1 MKKEKV
7 VLAYSGGLDTSV
19 IIPWLKENYDFEI
32 IACCV
37 NVGQED
43 DMTEVKKKALM
54 SGASKIYIEN
64 VEDEFVDEYV
74 FDAMKANA
82 IYENKYFLGTA
93 IARPLIAKKLVE
105 VANKE
110 GANYIAHGCTGKGND
125 QVRLEAGI
133 AAVDPHIKVIAPWRI
148 WDIKSREDAIDYANS
163 KSIKL
168 KVTKEKIYS
177 RDQNL
182 MHISHEGGHLED
194 LSQKPKLEEIL
205 MMTKTLEE
213 AKNTPEEIELE
224 FFKGIPVKLNGQK
237 LKGSDMLKAL
247 NKIGGDHGVGV
258 VDILENRMV
267 GLKSRGI
274 YETPGGSIMYYA
286 HSELERMVLEKEVQN
301 YKDLISKQYSELIY
315 KGQWFSG
322 LKEAFDSFID
332 KTQENVTGKIKIKL
346 YKGNI
351 SVIGMEAAGSLYD
364 EEISS
369 FGYSELYD
377 HHDAEGFIKIF
388 SLPFKIKSLK
398 NKKKTQVNKLAK

>member
-43 DMTEVKKKALM
+43 DMTEVKNKALM

-133 AAVDPHIKVIAPWRI
+133 AAVDPDIKVIAPWRI

-163 KSIKL
+163 KDIDL

-205 MMTKTLEE
+205 MMTKTLEG
-213 AKNTPEEIELE
+213 AKDTPEEIELE

-237 LKGSDMLKAL
+237 LKGSDMLKEL
-247 NKIGGDHGVGV
+247 NKIGGDNGIGI

-301 YKDLISKQYSELIY
+301 YKDLISKQYAELIY

-322 LKEAFDSFID
+322 LKEAFDAFID

-351 SVIGMEAAGSLYD
+351 SVISMDAAGSLYD

-388 SLPFKIKSLK
+388 SLPFKIKALK
-398 NKKKTQVNKLAK
+398 NKKTTHINKLAK